1 MDQSTSNRDLK
12 SDRRY
17 RSPQNRK
24 HGNSLATPVKNTR
37 TKPTPKSG
45 KKTKNAAGLTDD
57 APPVISPTKGKS
69 PRVKKTSTAST
80 EERRLRRFRSAPP
93 KSYRERLGRAIS
105 QRYASKSITM
115 HQTNDTLLECLW
127 SDRPSP
133 ARTRTLNW
141 SSISSGQLV
150 TSTGQLSGRSRPAV
164 AQMREMATNAST
176 SVTVRSTQ

>member
-1 MDQSTSNRDLK
+1 MDQPTSNRDLA
-12 SDRRY
+12 SDSQY
-17 RSPQNRK
+17 RSPQKRK

-37 TKPTPKSG
+37 AKPAPKSG

-69 PRVKKTSTAST
+69 PRVKKKSSAST

-93 KSYRERLGRAIS
+93 KSYRERLDRAVS

-115 HQTNDTLLECLW
+115 HLTNDTLLECSW

-141 SSISSGQLV
+141 SSISSGRLV
-150 TSTGQLSGRSRPAV
+150 TFTGLLSGRSRPAV
-164 AQMREMATNAST
+164 AQMREMAINAST